1 MDKLVKICEV
11 LALKRSRAE
20 QKVAESEILLKALDK
35 HVAAMEIKISNI
47 SANVLSGAGLGDP
60 IREAI
65 TLEKW
70 RDMTLADIRTLNIQR
85 KDIINRLS
93 ADKERLKETL
103 IKEDIVNNQL
113 KAKRRAHEQ
122 SRLES
127 ESSARLENWV
137 VSKF

>member
-1 MDKLVKICEV
+1 MDKLAKICEV

-47 SANVLSGAGLGDP
+47 SANVLSGAALGDP

-113 KAKRRAHEQ
+113 KAKRRSHEQ